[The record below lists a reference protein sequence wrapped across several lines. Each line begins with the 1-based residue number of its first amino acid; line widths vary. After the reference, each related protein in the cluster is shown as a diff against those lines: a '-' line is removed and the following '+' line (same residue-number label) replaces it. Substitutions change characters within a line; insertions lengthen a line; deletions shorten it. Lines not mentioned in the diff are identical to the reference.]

1 VRYEAIISICKKG
14 KKKYLQVLTS
24 NLFSVA
30 AARLGLALGATQGV
44 SRTAAAWLWL
54 ELAFGWLSPAKFGNN
69 CLRLCLD
76 LATHNSTS
84 TATQG
89 IYEGQ

>member
-1 VRYEAIISICKKG
+1 MAGDGVS
-14 KKKYLQVLTS
+14 LVLLRLS
-24 NLFSVA
+24 SAQLSSWSHPGVSHSA
-30 AARLGLALGATQGV
+30 AARL
-44 SRTAAAWLWL
+44 RL
-54 ELAFGWLSPAKFGNN
+54 EPAPGWLSPAKFGNN

-89 IYEGQ
+89 IYGGQ